1 MARTNLKVTDGIAID
16 FYDDGN
22 SNKGSIYLDNGA
34 FVFSGTS
41 GGDVV
46 IGEVGNGADL
56 VFEENS
62 TIHGQGGNTLTF
74 GQSGDSLIFAVDTT
88 FNANIDF
95 DTMTTSASS
104 ATIKNELT
112 NGDISF
118 WAKGSDGISDE
129 YLRFDGGNQYIEI
142 YKTLDLN
149 NVNLV
154 GANSITINDPGVNEG
169 LIFNGSAGTIQF
181 HVIDDANDN
190 IIQLYSNGSTTNLF
204 EIINASATGN
214 FDMQMQTNANFY
226 MGDTQQGSLRYDG
239 NYFRMTADE
248 LWLKS
253 DAGSMYFDLTA
264 SLYVR
269 DVDDSDANL
278 LVFDTSGRTLTIGK
292 DNDGVSLNIYGDVAG
307 EYITLFRNWDYTAG
321 NKTTLRLMT
330 ADQSAYIVGHR
341 TAANAGSNL
350 EFDVTDSAG
359 TRQTGMI
366 ITEASDIKFL
376 AGTYIGTTTGNSDHI
391 RLLSSYVDFNRDAK
405 FRNDVYINGGTDNS
419 TARIYF
425 QHDEDTSD
433 QFIMYKQDNDFN
445 IQSEAAQPIYF
456 RYLIGGATPTNETQ
470 YSFASQAFTLG
481 SATYNVDTT
490 MYGNLTVSDDATF
503 TGGNYGIYM
512 NKSGD
517 NNSIRLDSATSYWSY
532 IRFESGNDLFD
543 IGLNDAS
550 NSNGDFQIRPDG
562 QVYHAA
568 SFHEGGGMTLQDI
581 EDGANRSVQLNL
593 VANQNDGVA
602 DTDTKMI
609 LGLNPISTDVY
620 GYLSAP
626 QHASTSVTEMIRFY
640 DSYTE
645 FHDEIRI
652 ATNLGD
658 TDYLKIY
665 KQAATGALSVAGND
679 NFKLQVSG
687 GDAFTVT
694 GSTASID
701 LDTAKLTIA
710 GATGSSGQVLTTDG
724 AGNIS
729 WSTVSGGGGSVDPA
743 YRGASGFDETI
754 YEMDL
759 TGFAN
764 ADVPH
769 FVTSDGAYEEIDTN
783 NYVIVDTSQASS
795 ISNSPAISDSK
806 SLKFRRYTEPHS
818 SIAWS
823 MPMKEA
829 AFNFTIEF
837 DIKVSGSNWLR
848 GTYLYFQGW
857 FYDSANDHVTRK
869 TIFYL
874 RKHAEV
880 LEVLG
885 STSAK
890 TIAKASANN
899 TWVRVKVD
907 CEANNGGAGTNYG
920 KLRASLST
928 SDTDSFGSTVNWNYT
943 TDESHKMIPTMG
955 FRLATSRGNSS
966 SSYYDELWIDN
977 LTVRTKEGQLL

>member
-292 DNDGVSLNIYGDVAG
+292 DNDGVALNIYGDVAG
-307 EYITLFRNWDYTAG
+307 EYTTLYRNYDFTAG
-321 NKTTLRLMT
+321 SKTTLKLMT
-330 ADQSAYIVGHR
+330 ADQSAYVVGHR
-341 TAANAGSNL
+341 SAADAGSNL
-350 EFDVTDSAG
+350 EFDVTDSGG

-376 AGTYIGTTTGNSDHI
+376 AGTYIGTTTGNSDQI
-391 RLLSSYVDFNRDAK
+391 RMQSNHVEFHRDAE
-405 FRNDVYINGGTDNS
+405 FRNDVYINGGTDSS

-425 QHDEDTSD
+425 QHDETAADE
-433 QFIMYKQDNDFN
+433 FILYKQDNDFN
-445 IQSEAAQPIYF
+445 IQSEGNQPINFKYTN
-456 RYLIGGATPTNETQ
+456 ATTTELQ
-470 YSFASQAFTLG
+470 YAFA
-481 SATYNVDTT
+481 DTT
-490 MYGNLTVSDDATF
+490 FTVGQSSRNVATTIYGNLTV
-503 TGGNYGIYM
+503 TGQANSFY
-512 NKSGD
+512 SSAGD
-517 NNSIRLDSATSYWSY
+517 NTVN
-532 IRFESGNDLFD
+532 
-543 IGLNDAS
+543 IGRN
-550 NSNGDFQIRPDG
+550 
-562 QVYHAA
+562 
-568 SFHEGGGMTLQDI
+568 
-581 EDGANRSVQLNL
+581 ANE
-593 VANQNDGVA
+593 
-602 DTDTKMI
+602 K
-609 LGLNPISTDVY
+609 
-620 GYLSAP
+620 
-626 QHASTSVTEMIRFY
+626 
-640 DSYTE
+640 
-645 FHDEIRI
+645 
-652 ATNLGD
+652 
-658 TDYLKIY
+658 LKIY
-665 KQAATGALSVAGND
+665 VSDNDIILTADQDSDSDGAHH
-679 NFKLQVSG
+679 FKLDRTFEGTGVNNFVIAKG
-687 GDAFTVT
+687 GVAQ
-694 GSTASID
+694 
-701 LDTAKLTIA
+701 LTIDTNGLVNLEQSKLNIGGSA
-710 GATGSSGQVLTTDG
+710 GSSGQVLTT
-724 AGNIS
+724 I
-729 WSTVSGGGGSVDPA
+729 
-743 YRGASGFDETI
+743 
-754 YEMDL
+754 
-759 TGFAN
+759 
-764 ADVPH
+764 
-769 FVTSDGAYEEIDTN
+769 
-783 NYVIVDTSQASS
+783 
-795 ISNSPAISDSK
+795 
-806 SLKFRRYTEPHS
+806 
-818 SIAWS
+818 
-823 MPMKEA
+823 
-829 AFNFTIEF
+829 
-837 DIKVSGSNWLR
+837 
-848 GTYLYFQGW
+848 
-857 FYDSANDHVTRK
+857 
-869 TIFYL
+869 
-874 RKHAEV
+874 
-880 LEVLG
+880 
-885 STSAK
+885 
-890 TIAKASANN
+890 
-899 TWVRVKVD
+899 
-907 CEANNGGAGTNYG
+907 
-920 KLRASLST
+920 
-928 SDTDSFGSTVNWNYT
+928 
-943 TDESHKMIPTMG
+943 
-955 FRLATSRGNSS
+955 
-966 SSYYDELWIDN
+966 
-977 LTVRTKEGQLL
+977 